1 MYEICFSD
9 AQKGKHIFTE
19 EKRKAQ
25 TKRTLEAL
33 KKEPATSMM
42 LSVKLKIIRANL
54 TRYLAKFE
62 KQGKVTVLKEAPCRI
77 TGHKAKYY
85 SANPAHFKPEPQSE
99 LFKTEGCRV

>member
-1 MYEICFSD
+1 M
-9 AQKGKHIFTE
+9 FTE
-19 EKRKAQ
+19 EKRKVQ

-42 LSVKLKIIRANL
+42 LSVKLNILRANL

-62 KQGKVTVLKEAPCRI
+62 RQKKIVVFKEEPCEI

-85 SANPAHFKPEPQSE
+85 SANPAHFKPEIQSE
-99 LFKTEGCRV
+99 LFEAEGFQI